1 MEDSKIQTFVPVQEI
16 FVPNI
21 MVIGAG
27 GAGGNVVTR
36 MVSEGVQ
43 NVRMVV
49 CNTDQ
54 KALQRNKADVKIDL
68 GRQLTRGMGAGA
80 RPEIGAGAAEDS
92 IREIENVIKGSH
104 MIFIAAGMGGG
115 TGTGAAPVVARAA
128 RSMDVLT
135 VAIVT
140 LPFAFEG
147 KRRMKTALEGVDK
160 LREHTDTLLVIP
172 NDKLYDATNINTSLI
187 DAFLLVDTVLMN
199 AIQGITDLVNGV
211 GDINVDFADVQTIME
226 GMGKAVIGK
235 GSAAGKDRMNL
246 AMEDAMH
253 SSLMEDVDIRGA
265 KGILVHVLGPVDT
278 SAFEISEAMGVI
290 ENLADED
297 VDLIWG
303 ATFDEKIKDY
313 VTITIIATG
322 LDR

>member
-1 MEDSKIQTFVPVQEI
+1 
-16 FVPNI
+16 
-21 MVIGAG
+21 
-27 GAGGNVVTR
+27 
-36 MVSEGVQ
+36 
-43 NVRMVV
+43 
-49 CNTDQ
+49 
-54 KALQRNKADVKIDL
+54 
-68 GRQLTRGMGAGA
+68 
-80 RPEIGAGAAEDS
+80 
-92 IREIENVIKGSH
+92 

-172 NDKLYDATNINTSLI
+172 NDKLYDATTIKHSLI